1 MMTMMV
7 SHAGYSASKV
17 KVIAGRTFQIG
28 VPKSKLVRIF
38 SCGNGALLKQIK
50 SDSNGYYKAYLPYD
64 AAYLIVGIDENKIFN
79 ATAQDNVGAK

>member
-1 MMTMMV
+1 MSTMKIT
-7 SHAGYSASKV
+7 HAGYSAPKV
-17 KVIAGRTFQIG
+17 KLISGRTLELG

-38 SCGNGALLKQIK
+38 SRGNGALLKQIK